1 MAATSFSTS
10 SSLVPMLRKV
20 ICLRL
25 VLKILRKND
34 VEDAE
39 EDNMAEVV
47 VEDFEISTLS

>member
-1 MAATSFSTS
+1 M
-10 SSLVPMLRKV
+10 VWKMLREA

-25 VLKILRKND
+25 WLKILRKNH